1 MKVGNEEMKG
11 SSELCPVPPTPPA
24 SSQILLTEG
33 WDKGQGGRVTL
44 GADSE
49 LAHSLGSASVVP
61 LLVFLALYSL
71 ASSYLPGI

>member
-11 SSELCPVPPTPPA
+11 SSELCPVPPTSPA

-33 WDKGQGGRVTL
+33 WDKGQGSRVTL

-49 LAHSLGSASVVP
+49 PVHSFGSASVVP
-61 LLVFLALYSL
+61 LLVFLAPCSL
-71 ASSYLPGI
+71 ASTYLPGI